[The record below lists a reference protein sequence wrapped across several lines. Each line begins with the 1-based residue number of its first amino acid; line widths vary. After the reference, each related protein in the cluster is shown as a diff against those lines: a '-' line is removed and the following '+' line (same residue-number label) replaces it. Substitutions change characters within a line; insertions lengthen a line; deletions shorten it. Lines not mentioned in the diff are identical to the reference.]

1 VRDTAVDTVVVNAR
15 LRNWVFVKVTTD
27 EPGLHG
33 WGEASL
39 EWKTRAVV
47 GAVEDLADIVIGED
61 PMRVEHLWQAM
72 FRQQFFKGGIVT
84 TSAISGIE
92 QALHDVKAR
101 EALECRCTNC
111 SAGGSATAC
120 VYDHLGGGESTAV
133 YDEGVPAAFAERARA
148 SVADGFTAPKSSR
161 CRRSRPLEGAESLRR
176 AEALMGAG

>member
-1 VRDTAVDTVVVNAR
+1 MRVTAVDTVVVNAR

-84 TSAISGIE
+84 TSADTPDDS
-92 QALHDVKAR
+92 L
-101 EALECRCTNC
+101 
-111 SAGGSATAC
+111 ATS
-120 VYDHLGGGESTAV
+120 YSTFGRSWTESTTW
-133 YDEGVPAAFAERARA
+133 R
-148 SVADGFTAPKSSR
+148 
-161 CRRSRPLEGAESLRR
+161 
-176 AEALMGAG
+176 M